1 MNRPFRLLATASI
14 AATALVAGSFGT
26 AGAAPQ
32 PAVSPQNAGAH
43 IVRFVDSVDPRSE
56 VATLRRSG
64 LGVGRVFENVFPG
77 ALVQGTPQQIEAL
90 RRNPRVASVEPDAV
104 VRLEATQ
111 EGATWGLDRIDQR
124 SLPLSSTYSYTTG
137 PTSVTAYVV
146 DTGILASHSEF
157 AGRVG
162 AGYTS
167 ITDGQGT
174 NDCNGHGTHVAG
186 TIGGTVFGVAKTVN
200 LVPVRVLDCN
210 GSGSWSGVIAGLD
223 WIAAHH
229 VAGTPAVANMSL
241 GGGASS
247 SVDAAVQAVIADGVT
262 VVVASGNSNV
272 DACSSSPARV
282 AAAITV
288 AATDST
294 DTRASFSN
302 FGSCVDMFAPGVAIT
317 AAWSNGGTNTI
328 SGTSMAS
335 PHVAG
340 AAALI
345 LSTSSSSTPT
355 DVTSRLLGAATS
367 NIVKNA
373 GTGTPNRL
381 LFTGTTTTVPV
392 EITAPA
398 APTNVIAK
406 AGKRSATVSWSRSN
420 DGGSALT
427 SHVVAAYSNGT
438 RVTSVTV
445 SGSATSATVKGLKGG
460 VAYTFTVR
468 AVNAVGPSPES
479 AMSNQVVVLR

>member
-1 MNRPFRLLATASI
+1 MNRPFRLLTTASI
-14 AATALVAGSFGT
+14 AAAALVAGSFGT
-26 AGAAPQ
+26 AGASARPAAP
-32 PAVSPQNAGAH
+32 ATAAGPH
-43 IVRFVDSVDPRSE
+43 IVRFVDSVDPRRE
-56 VATLRRSG
+56 VATLRQSG

-77 ALVQGTPQQIEAL
+77 AVVEGTVQQIEAL
-90 RRNPRVASVEPDAV
+90 RRNPRVASVEADAV

-124 SLPLSSTYSYTTG
+124 SLPLSSTYSYTAG
-137 PTSVTAYVV
+137 PNAVTAYVV
-146 DTGILASHSEF
+146 DTGILATHSEF

-162 AGYTS
+162 AGYSS
-167 ITDGQGT
+167 IADGQGT

-262 VVVASGNSNV
+262 VVVAAGNSNV
-272 DACSSSPARV
+272 DACTSSPARV

-302 FGSCVDMFAPGVAIT
+302 FGTCVDVFAPGVAIT

-340 AAALI
+340 AAALA
-345 LSTSSSSTPT
+345 LSISPVSTPA
-355 DVTSRLLGAATS
+355 DVTSKLLGTATS
-367 NIVKNA
+367 SIVRNA
-373 GTGTPNRL
+373 GTGSPNRL

-392 EITAPA
+392 EVTAPA
-398 APTNVIAK
+398 APSNVVAK
-406 AGKRSATVSWSRSN
+406 AAKRAATVSWTRSN
-420 DGGSALT
+420 DGGSTLT
-427 SHVVAAYSNGT
+427 SNVVTVYSNGK
-438 RVTSVTV
+438 RVTSTTV
-445 SGSATSATVKGLKGG
+445 SGSATGATVKGLKGG

-468 AVNAVGPSPES
+468 AVNAVGSSPES
-479 AMSNQVVVLR
+479 ALSNQIIALR

>member
-14 AATALVAGSFGT
+14 AAAALVAGSFGT
-26 AGAAPQ
+26 AGASARPAAP
-32 PAVSPQNAGAH
+32 ATVAGPH

-56 VATLRRSG
+56 VALLRQSG

-77 ALVQGTPQQIEAL
+77 AVVEGTAQQIEAL
-90 RRNPRVASVEPDAV
+90 RRNPRVASVEADAV

-124 SLPLSSTYSYTTG
+124 SLPLSSTYSYTAG
-137 PTSVTAYVV
+137 PNAVTAYVV
-146 DTGILASHSEF
+146 DTGILATHSEF
-157 AGRVG
+157 AGRVV
-162 AGYTS
+162 AGYSS
-167 ITDGQGT
+167 IADGQGT

-186 TIGGTVFGVAKTVN
+186 TIGGTLFGVAKTVN

-262 VVVASGNSNV
+262 VVVAAGNSNT
-272 DACSSSPARV
+272 DACTSSPARV

-302 FGSCVDMFAPGVAIT
+302 FGSCVDVFAPGVAIT

-340 AAALI
+340 AAALA
-345 LSTSSSSTPT
+345 LSISPVSTPA
-355 DVTSRLLGAATS
+355 DVTSKLLGTATS
-367 NIVKNA
+367 SIVKNA

-392 EITAPA
+392 EVTAPT

-406 AGKRSATVSWSRSN
+406 AAKRAATVSWTRSS
-420 DGGSALT
+420 DGGSTLT
-427 SHVVAAYSNGT
+427 SNVVTVYSNGK
-438 RVTSVTV
+438 RVTSTTV
-445 SGSATSATVKGLKGG
+445 SGSATGATVKGLKGG

-468 AVNAVGPSPES
+468 AVNAVGSSPES
-479 AMSNQVVVLR
+479 ALSNQIIALR

>member
-14 AATALVAGSFGT
+14 AAAALVAGSFGT
-26 AGAAPQ
+26 AGASTRPAAPATAAA
-32 PAVSPQNAGAH
+32 PH
-43 IVRFVDSVDPRSE
+43 IVRFADSVDPRNE
-56 VATLRRSG
+56 VALLRQSG
-64 LGVGRVFENVFPG
+64 LGIGRVFENVFPG
-77 ALVQGTPQQIEAL
+77 AVVQGTPQQIEAL

-104 VRLEATQ
+104 VRLSTTQ
-111 EGATWGLDRIDQR
+111 DGATWGLDRIDQR
-124 SLPLSSTYSYTTG
+124 ALPLSSTYTYAAG
-137 PTSVTAYVV
+137 PAAVTAYVV

-157 AGRVG
+157 DGRVG

-167 ITDGQGT
+167 IADGRGT
-174 NDCNGHGTHVAG
+174 SDCNGHGTHVAG
-186 TIGGTVFGVAKTVN
+186 TIGGTVFGVAKNVN

-262 VVVASGNSNV
+262 VVVAAGNSNV
-272 DACSSSPARV
+272 DACTSSPARV
-282 AAAITV
+282 VAAITV
-288 AATDST
+288 AASDST

-302 FGSCVDMFAPGVAIT
+302 FGSCVDVFAPGVAIT

-345 LSTSSSSTPT
+345 LSASSSSTPT

-373 GTGTPNRL
+373 GN
-381 LFTGTTTTVPV
+381 
-392 EITAPA
+392 
-398 APTNVIAK
+398 
-406 AGKRSATVSWSRSN
+406 
-420 DGGSALT
+420 
-427 SHVVAAYSNGT
+427 
-438 RVTSVTV
+438 
-445 SGSATSATVKGLKGG
+445 
-460 VAYTFTVR
+460 
-468 AVNAVGPSPES
+468 
-479 AMSNQVVVLR
+479 